1 VHQAQRFRRARLLTP
16 PCGRREEIDVI
27 EIDIQ
32 GRRGQGAE
40 IACQLLARAFARR
53 GASVQTL
60 TVYDGADRQAPVS
73 ASLRVE
79 ESPIPRRGVSEHA
92 RDRIVLDPALLA
104 AMPLDRAGGMV
115 LVNSPS
121 SPCSRALGAARI
133 VAVDAAAI
141 ASGVA
146 LGAAIAGAFAG
157 ATGLLSIE
165 DLVAAMAEAGRPG
178 RTPESVEAARLAYR
192 EAAETAG
199 REASLAS

>member
-1 VHQAQRFRRARLLTP
+1 VHQAQRFLGARLLTP
-16 PCGRREEIDVI
+16 PCEEIVVI

-60 TVYDGADRQAPVS
+60 TVYDGGDRQAPVS

-79 ESPIPRRGVSEHA
+79 ASSTRRRGASEHT
-92 RDRIVLDPALLA
+92 RDRIVLDPTLLA
-104 AMPLDRAGGMV
+104 TMPRDGVDEIV

-121 SPCSRALGAARI
+121 SPCSRLPGAAHI
-133 VAVDAAAI
+133 VAVNAAAI
-141 ASGVA
+141 AGGVA

-157 ATGLLSIE
+157 ATGLLSVE
-165 DLVAAMAEAGRPG
+165 DLAAAISEAGRPG
-178 RTPESVEAARLAYR
+178 RTQESVEAARLAYR
-192 EAAETAG
+192 EAAERAG
-199 REASLAS
+199 SETSS